1 MAAFFFIPAVL
12 LILTVAGI
20 IGDLIEYFT
29 R

>member
-12 LILTVAGI
+12 LVFIVGGTIV
-20 IGDLIEYFT
+20 DLIEYFT